1 MKTYSYSLQ
10 GRRNQNEDTH
20 FTFNNIDGGKKDIN
34 QINLLCVFDGHGGK
48 SVSQYLKSNLPS
60 ELLKKQNTNIYNMK
74 SYAIKFFNNI
84 FNYIQESLI
93 SNHPKVVQYCGST
106 ACVCIH
112 YITNKNRHKLW
123 VLNVGDTRIVKCNKY
138 NIAEQLS
145 LDHKPNEPTEKKR
158 IELMGE
164 KIYKDREGV
173 FRVKN
178 LSLSRAFGDLDCT
191 PYVTHIPSIY
201 NPNINNGDKFIIL
214 ACDGLWDVLTNQDAI
229 EFVNTLL
236 DNNNYKG
243 NIAKD
248 IAEYAYNKKSLD
260 NITVIVYLL

>member
-1 MKTYSYSLQ
+1 MKIYSYSLQ

-20 FTFNNIDGGKKDIN
+20 FTLNNIDGKIN
-34 QINLLCVFDGHGGK
+34 NINKINLLCVFDGHGGK
-48 SVSQYLKSNLPS
+48 CVSQYLRTNLPL
-60 ELLKKQNTNIYNMK
+60 ELLKNQNTNTYNIKTHSIK
-74 SYAIKFFNNI
+74 SFNNI
-84 FNYIQESLI
+84 FNSIQQSLI
-93 SNHPKVVQYCGST
+93 MNHPKVVQYCGST

-145 LDHKPNEPTEKKR
+145 LDHKPNEPDEKIR
-158 IELMGE
+158 IESMGG
-164 KIYKDREGV
+164 KVYRDTEGV
-173 FRVKN
+173 YRIKN
-178 LSLSRAFGDLDCT
+178 LSLSRAFGDLDCV

-214 ACDGLWDVLTNQDAI
+214 ACDGLWDVLSNQDAV

-236 DNNNYKG
+236 NNNNYKG